1 MPKIL
6 IADDSPFQ
14 RQLLASFLS
23 ASDFE
28 PVFAGDALQAWMA
41 ALRSSPQL
49 ILLDINMPAG
59 TGLEVLKRLKMSI
72 KTQHIPVIVVSSEED
87 PATESM
93 ARSLGAMNFLHKPV
107 EQEQLCAAVNLAL
120 HPAHSTG

>member
-14 RQLLASFLS
+14 RRLLASFLNPG
-23 ASDFE
+23 DFE

-120 HPAHSTG
+120 HPAHPTG

>member
-14 RQLLASFLS
+14 RQLLASFLNP
-23 ASDFE
+23 SDFE

-72 KTQHIPVIVVSSEED
+72 KTQHIPVIVISSEED

-93 ARSLGAMNFLHKPV
+93 ALSLGAMNFLHKPV
-107 EQEQLCAAVNLAL
+107 EQEELCAAVNLAL
-120 HPAHSTG
+120 HPAHPTG